1 MLYSNRNIVNRR
13 IYIPELNILRFF
25 FMLMIFFHHLDN
37 CTLFP
42 QGGYLAVTF
51 FFVLSG
57 FSMTIG
63 YKGRVMEPNF
73 SYYQFVAKRLTK
85 FFPIHWLFFFG
96 VLFLMILER
105 SSDLSDNLLVPEILS
120 NFFLIQS
127 FFPIKDVYFSF
138 NGPSWY
144 LCNTL
149 FYCVLFPFILKVLCH
164 VSILFKYIILLFIVC
179 LYIVLVVFVPKEMY
193 HAILYVNPFVRLLDF
208 TLGIFA
214 GLFFLESYERNIDTL
229 RSKTDIWWKVV
240 AILCLVI
247 ILFFSL
253 NRLNQ
258 EYYSVF
264 VHFYWIIYCPLLF
277 SISFLSVQGKSKLRN
292 GRWGILQ
299 RAGSYSFTF
308 YMIHYF
314 CILSLN
320 VIYRRIEIGLCSQ
333 ILVTFTITMALSW
346 LLQRYYVEP
355 CGKLLMNKIS
365 K

>member
-1 MLYSNRNIVNRR
+1 
-13 IYIPELNILRFF
+13 
-25 FMLMIFFHHLDN
+25 MLMIFFHHLDN

-51 FFVLSG
+51 FFILSG

-63 YKGRVMEPNF
+63 YRDRVMGTNF
-73 SYYQFVAKRLTK
+73 SYYQFVVKRLTK
-85 FFPIHWLFFFG
+85 FYPIHWLLFGG
-96 VLFLMILER
+96 VLLLMILER
-105 SSDLSDNLLVPEILS
+105 SSDLSDNLFVPEMLS

-149 FYCVLFPFILKVLCH
+149 FYCILFPFILKVLCNA
-164 VSILFKYIILLFIVC
+164 SKLLKYLILSFIVC
-179 LYIVLVVFVPKEMY
+179 LYIVLVIFVPKELY

-208 TLGIFA
+208 ALGIYA
-214 GLFFLESYERNIDTL
+214 GLLFLESYERNIDTL
-229 RSKTDIWWKVV
+229 RSKTDILWKVV
-240 AILCLVI
+240 ASLCLVI
-247 ILFFSL
+247 ILLFSFYDFI
-253 NRLNQ
+253 Q
-258 EYYSVF
+258 DYYSVF
-264 VHFYWIIYCPLLF
+264 VHFYWIVYCPLLL
-277 SISFLSVQGKSKLRN
+277 SISFLSVQGKSMLLN
-292 GRWGILQ
+292 GVWGILQ
-299 RAGSYSFTF
+299 KAGSYSFTF

-320 VIYRRIEIGLCSQ
+320 VIYRRIEISLWSQ
-333 ILVTFTITMALSW
+333 ILATFTITMALSW

-355 CGKLLMNKIS
+355 CGKLLMKKIS